1 MKKAVIFSAR
11 VLKTVKAL
19 PHDERDAIS
28 AALARE
34 FILGEDPRPSLTP
47 VLGILYTMIRFYVLQ
62 DQPVYISDK
71 SGMKRCASICP
82 NTPCRAE
89 SSSNL

>member
-19 PHDERDAIS
+19 PHTERDAIS
-28 AALARE
+28 TALARE

-62 DQPVYISDK
+62 DQPADMENSIC
-71 SGMKRCASICP
+71 MKRCATI
-82 NTPCRAE
+82 
-89 SSSNL
+89 